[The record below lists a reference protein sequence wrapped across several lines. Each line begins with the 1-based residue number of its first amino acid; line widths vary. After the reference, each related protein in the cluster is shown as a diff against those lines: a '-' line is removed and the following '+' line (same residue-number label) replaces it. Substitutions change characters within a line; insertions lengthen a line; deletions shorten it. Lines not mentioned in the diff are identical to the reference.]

1 MFRVYIK
8 VLDKIIYEN
17 YLSLWINIKI
27 YGIISTNIYVEIHT
41 YIFFLIIQ
49 SKWKFVLYLYESY
62 RWNKMKI

>member
-17 YLSLWINIKI
+17 YLSLWINIRI
-27 YGIISTNIYVEIHT
+27 HGIISTNIYVEIHT